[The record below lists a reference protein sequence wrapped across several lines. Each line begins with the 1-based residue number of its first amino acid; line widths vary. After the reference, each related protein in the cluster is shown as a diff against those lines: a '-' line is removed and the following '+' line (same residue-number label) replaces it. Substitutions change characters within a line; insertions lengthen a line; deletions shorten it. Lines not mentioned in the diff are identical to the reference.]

1 MALVQKKLS
10 KAKQLR
16 LAAILSLVIGATLA
30 VAYYGIVRKGMPG
43 PEAAAPPPS
52 SAELQQALADIPSK
66 TGFEAAQ
73 ELNAAPLFRKLRS
86 FGIWPL
92 PLEPKGRSQPF
103 ILLRE

>member
-16 LAAILSLVIGATLA
+16 LGAMLALVIGVTLM
-30 VAYYGIVRKGMPG
+30 VAYYGIVRKGGPG
-43 PEAAAPPPS
+43 PDAVPPPS
-52 SAELQQALADIPSK
+52 SAEHMQESAGVPSK

-73 ELNAAPLFRKLRS
+73 ELKAVPLFQRLRS

-92 PLEPKGRSQPF
+92 PLEPKGHSQPF